1 MINFVVTSIMVHYI
15 FVENNNSKHMQDK
28 DYSQPFF
35 KTKRVSIEND
45 ANLIILFPCNDEVGY
60 DICFVNQVYILNKF
74 ELKNFKVLYSN
85 KSSIRLYMTKKIN

>member
-35 KTKRVSIEND
+35 KTKRASIEND
-45 ANLIILFPCNDEVGY
+45 VINALKLEKEKTKHIKLIN
-60 DICFVNQVYILNKF
+60 
-74 ELKNFKVLYSN
+74 
-85 KSSIRLYMTKKIN
+85 